1 MVRSFPAS
9 HATAAFTRYQ
19 YPSRDPGMSS
29 ITNLAGDGL
38 NRFKQS
44 AHDALL
50 TSTAARR
57 TFPTV
62 EAIWMLPLWKS

>member
-1 MVRSFPAS
+1 
-9 HATAAFTRYQ
+9 
-19 YPSRDPGMSS
+19 MSS

-38 NRFKQS
+38 SRFKQS

-62 EAIWMLPLWKS
+62 EAI